1 MMDVCD
7 YIEKQ
12 RLNAYSLHPAIEFVD
27 QALVDE
33 AKEKGY
39 KLYPYTVNS
48 RSNAEL
54 MKTFGVD
61 GIITNYPDLLG

>member
-1 MMDVCD
+1 MLDSKIRIGVLIYAYMMDVCD

-33 AKEKGY
+33 AKEKR
-39 KLYPYTVNS
+39 L
-48 RSNAEL
+48 
-54 MKTFGVD
+54 
-61 GIITNYPDLLG
+61 